1 MIIKKYLSFITERLG
16 VPDKIID
23 SATNLYGSILHHF
36 DSKSKDSF
44 WQGRVLSEGEYSV
57 NLPIQIEIADLKFN
71 SVEFGVNLVSHQSDN
86 KVDVISWGVASMP
99 DSVDNYKLYYD
110 KSLIDNINLFI
121 NLAITDETEFSDI
134 YDYIKTE
141 RPRIIGILSHE
152 LKHVYDKY
160 MLGKVFLEN
169 VVDYQTWSNTRTG
182 FGPIDEFI
190 YYMYFMSKTES
201 LVRTS
206 ELAGEL
212 TTLDITKSEFKEFL
226 EESSTYQKLIDI
238 KKFSYEGLKDKLLA
252 DVEHIRKLFVDLTDE
267 TDEEVID
274 VALEITYESIVKSAG
289 NKMSDILMLDD
300 PNKQAI
306 RDMEMMIFGMCKDI
320 EFFKKYINKRIFEN
334 KEEFFLYWE
343 KILTFEADKV
353 IRKIIKLYDM
363 CKDENVNPLMAKINQ
378 RVDGKCIVNPKL
390 YNELIVKTN
399 PIYKAKK

>member
-23 SATNLYGSILHHF
+23 SATNLYDSILSHF
-36 DSKSKDSF
+36 NSKSKDTI
-44 WQGRVLSEGEYSV
+44 SEGEYSV

-71 SVEFGVNLVSHQSDN
+71 SVEFGVNLISYQSDN

-110 KSLIDNINLFI
+110 KDLIDNINLFI

-134 YDYIKTE
+134 YDYIKTK
-141 RPRIIGILSHE
+141 RSKIIGILSHE

-169 VVDYQTWSNTRTG
+169 VVDYQTWSSTRTG
-182 FGPIDEFI
+182 FRPIDEFI

-201 LVRTS
+201 LVSTS

-226 EESSTYQKLIDI
+226 EGTSTYKNLIDI
-238 KKFSYEGLKDKLLA
+238 KKFSYQGLKDKLLA

-267 TDEEVID
+267 SDEEVID
-274 VALEITYESIVKSAG
+274 EALEITYESIVKSAG
-289 NKMSDILMLDD
+289 NKMSDVLMLDD
-300 PNKQAI
+300 PNRQAI

-363 CKDENVNPLMAKINQ
+363 CKDESVNPLMAKINQ

-399 PIYKAKK
+399 PSYKAKK

>member
-23 SATNLYGSILHHF
+23 SATNLYDSILSHF
-36 DSKSKDSF
+36 NSKSKDTI
-44 WQGRVLSEGEYSV
+44 SEGEYSV

-71 SVEFGVNLVSHQSDN
+71 SVEFGVNLISYQSDN

-110 KSLIDNINLFI
+110 KDLIDDINLFI

-141 RPRIIGILSHE
+141 RSKIIGILSHE

-169 VVDYQTWSNTRTG
+169 VVDYQTWSSTRTG
-182 FGPIDEFI
+182 FRPIDEFI

-226 EESSTYQKLIDI
+226 EGTSTYKNLIDI
-238 KKFSYEGLKDKLLA
+238 KKFSYQGLKDKLLA

-267 TDEEVID
+267 SDEEVID
-274 VALEITYESIVKSAG
+274 EALEITYESIVKSAG
-289 NKMSDILMLDD
+289 NKMSDVLMLDD
-300 PNKQAI
+300 PDRQAI

-363 CKDENVNPLMAKINQ
+363 CKDESVNPLMAKINQ

-399 PIYKAKK
+399 PSYKAKK

>member
-23 SATNLYGSILHHF
+23 SATNLYDSILSHF
-36 DSKSKDSF
+36 NSKSKDTI
-44 WQGRVLSEGEYSV
+44 SEGEYSV

-71 SVEFGVNLVSHQSDN
+71 SVEFGVNLISYQSDN

-110 KSLIDNINLFI
+110 KDLIDNINLFI

-134 YDYIKTE
+134 YDYIKTK
-141 RPRIIGILSHE
+141 RSKIIGILSHE

-169 VVDYQTWSNTRTG
+169 VVDYQTWSSTRTG
-182 FGPIDEFI
+182 FRPIDEFI

-226 EESSTYQKLIDI
+226 EGTSTYKNLIDI
-238 KKFSYEGLKDKLLA
+238 KKFSYQGLKDKLLA

-267 TDEEVID
+267 SDEEVID
-274 VALEITYESIVKSAG
+274 SALEITYESIVKSAG
-289 NKMSDILMLDD
+289 NKMSDVLMLDD
-300 PNKQAI
+300 PDRQAI

-363 CKDENVNPLMAKINQ
+363 CKDESVNPLMAKINQ

-399 PIYKAKK
+399 PSYKAKK

>member
-23 SATNLYGSILHHF
+23 SATNLYDSILSHF
-36 DSKSKDSF
+36 NSKSKD
-44 WQGRVLSEGEYSV
+44 LISEGEYSV

-71 SVEFGVNLVSHQSDN
+71 SVEFGVNLISYQSDN

-110 KSLIDNINLFI
+110 KDLIDDINLFI

-141 RPRIIGILSHE
+141 RSKIIGILSHE

-169 VVDYQTWSNTRTG
+169 VVDYQTWSSTRTG
-182 FGPIDEFI
+182 FRPIDEFI

-226 EESSTYQKLIDI
+226 EGTSTYKNLIDI
-238 KKFSYEGLKDKLLA
+238 KKFSYQGLKDKLLA

-267 TDEEVID
+267 SDEEVID
-274 VALEITYESIVKSAG
+274 SALEITYESIVKSAG
-289 NKMSDILMLDD
+289 NKMSDVLMLDD
-300 PNKQAI
+300 PNRQAI

-363 CKDENVNPLMAKINQ
+363 CKDESVNPLMAKINQ

-399 PIYKAKK
+399 PSYKAKK

>member
-23 SATNLYGSILHHF
+23 SATNLYDSILSHF
-36 DSKSKDSF
+36 NSKSKDTI
-44 WQGRVLSEGEYSV
+44 SEGEYSV

-71 SVEFGVNLVSHQSDN
+71 SVEFGVNLISYQSDN

-110 KSLIDNINLFI
+110 KDLIDDINLFI

-141 RPRIIGILSHE
+141 RSKIIGILSHE

-169 VVDYQTWSNTRTG
+169 VVDYQTWSSTRTG
-182 FGPIDEFI
+182 FRPIDEFI

-226 EESSTYQKLIDI
+226 EGTSTYKNLIDI
-238 KKFSYEGLKDKLLA
+238 KKFSYQGLKDKLLA

-267 TDEEVID
+267 SDEEVID
-274 VALEITYESIVKSAG
+274 SALEITYESIVKSAG
-289 NKMSDILMLDD
+289 NKMSDVLMLDD
-300 PNKQAI
+300 PDRQAI

-363 CKDENVNPLMAKINQ
+363 CKDESVNPLMAKINQ

-399 PIYKAKK
+399 PSYKAKK

>member
-23 SATNLYGSILHHF
+23 SATNLYDSILSHF
-36 DSKSKDSF
+36 NSKSKDTI
-44 WQGRVLSEGEYSV
+44 SEGEYSV

-71 SVEFGVNLVSHQSDN
+71 SVEFGVNLISYQSDN

-110 KSLIDNINLFI
+110 KDLIDDINLFI

-141 RPRIIGILSHE
+141 RSKIIGILSHE

-169 VVDYQTWSNTRTG
+169 VVDYQTWSSTRTG
-182 FGPIDEFI
+182 FRPIDEFI

-226 EESSTYQKLIDI
+226 EGTSTYKNLIDI
-238 KKFSYEGLKDKLLA
+238 KKFSYQGLKDKLLA

-267 TDEEVID
+267 SDEEVID
-274 VALEITYESIVKSAG
+274 EALEITYESIVKSAG
-289 NKMSDILMLDD
+289 NKMSDVLMLDD
-300 PNKQAI
+300 PNRQAI

-363 CKDENVNPLMAKINQ
+363 CKDESVNPLMAKINQ

-399 PIYKAKK
+399 PSYKAKK

>member
-23 SATNLYGSILHHF
+23 SATNLYDSILSHF
-36 DSKSKDSF
+36 NSKSKDTI
-44 WQGRVLSEGEYSV
+44 SEGEYSV

-71 SVEFGVNLVSHQSDN
+71 SVEFGVNLISYQSDN

-110 KSLIDNINLFI
+110 KALIDDINLFI

-141 RPRIIGILSHE
+141 RSKIIGILSHE

-169 VVDYQTWSNTRTG
+169 VVDYQTWSSTRTG
-182 FGPIDEFI
+182 FRPIDEFI

-226 EESSTYQKLIDI
+226 EGTSTYKNLIDI
-238 KKFSYEGLKDKLLA
+238 KKFSYQGLKDKLLA

-267 TDEEVID
+267 SDEEVID
-274 VALEITYESIVKSAG
+274 SALEITYESIVKSAG
-289 NKMSDILMLDD
+289 NKMSDVLMLDD
-300 PNKQAI
+300 PDRQAI

-363 CKDENVNPLMAKINQ
+363 CKDESVNPLMAKINQ

-399 PIYKAKK
+399 PSYKAKK